1 MTFLEYI
8 CERYNNLFTAEQK
21 QKLSPQVWELLQNA
35 YSPIGGLKGSG
46 FKSEQDMI
54 DNIPMWKVAT
64 RNGIVKMVIM
74 YKDRNGRKLI
84 AMGTDGSPEGKS
96 ILTNAL
102 RSEFSRSYAELS
114 GPALRFVQNKMPELV
129 DQYAI
134 PSAKVVEIAAMNGK
148 TVTPIDQYL
157 YTREIGGHAAEKM
170 MIGTIG
176 IRIEPPK

>member
-1 MTFLEYI
+1 MTFLQFI

-21 QKLSPQVWELLQNA
+21 QQFAPQVWQLLQTA

-46 FKSEQDMI
+46 FKSQQDMI
-54 DNIPMWKVAT
+54 DNIPMWKVST
-64 RNGIVKMVIM
+64 RNGSVKTVIM

-84 AMGTDGSPEGKS
+84 AMGTDGSLEGKQM
-96 ILTNAL
+96 LTNML
-102 RSEFSRSYAELS
+102 RSEFTRSYAELS

-129 DQYAI
+129 SQYAI
-134 PSAKVVEIAAMNGK
+134 PSEKVVEIAAMNGK

-176 IRIEPPK
+176 KRIEPPK